1 MTIEEFWNQ
10 AYLAALSRVPPQQ
23 AKANADEATEICIA
37 HWQEYAHRI
46 SDPRF
51 SLWQAQPISGVPKTI
66 STIPLSVFS
75 QKDPVVKTSVKQKP
89 KRQAVTSR

>member
-23 AKANADEATEICIA
+23 AQVDANEATEICIA
-37 HWQEYAHRI
+37 HWQEHAHRI

-51 SLWQAQPISGVPKTI
+51 SLWQTQPISGVPKTI
-66 STIPLSVFS
+66 AKIPLSAFS
-75 QKDPVVKTSVKQKP
+75 HQGPIVKTSVKRKP
-89 KRQAVTSR
+89 KRRGVTSR

>member
-23 AKANADEATEICIA
+23 AEVDANEATEICIA
-37 HWQEYAHRI
+37 HWQGHAHRI

-51 SLWQAQPISGVPKTI
+51 TLWQAQPISGVPKTI
-66 STIPLSVFS
+66 AKIPLSAFS

-89 KRQAVTSR
+89 KRQPVTSR